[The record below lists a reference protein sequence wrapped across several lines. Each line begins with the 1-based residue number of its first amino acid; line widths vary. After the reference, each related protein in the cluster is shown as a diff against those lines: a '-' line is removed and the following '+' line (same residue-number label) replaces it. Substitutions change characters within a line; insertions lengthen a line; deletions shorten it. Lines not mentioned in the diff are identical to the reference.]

1 MLHPE
6 LLSFLLAEESTSE
19 LISSGVNA
27 PSGAAFISTSH
38 GLKTTVGRVLCQCS
52 IRSCFHFYVPYAACG
67 LIWRDLCQ
75 CSIRSCFHFYP
86 RGWDLSDEQLE
97 LCQCSIRSCFHFYCM
112 KKICN
117 KNIRRVSMLHPELLS
132 FLQQRIYRE
141 KSWEKL
147 CQCSIRSC
155 FHFYP
160 VILEALI
167 LAAHRGCFCR

>member
-75 CSIRSCFHFYP
+75 CSIRSCFHFY
-86 RGWDLSDEQLE
+86 
-97 LCQCSIRSCFHFYCM
+97 CM

-132 FLQQRIYRE
+132 FLPCHSGSLDFSGSQGMFLQVIHRI
-141 KSWEKL
+141 
-147 CQCSIRSC
+147 
-155 FHFYP
+155 F
-160 VILEALI
+160 
-167 LAAHRGCFCR
+167 